1 MNSLINYFSL
11 VFAQHAIYKN
21 IGTIRVTGRT
31 RRQAHGSLGK
41 SVGQWA
47 NFFFLFQTFYK
58 IKWKTR
64 EWKMKSRK

>member
-11 VFAQHAIYKN
+11 VFAQHAIYKD
-21 IGTIRVTGRT
+21 IGTIRVTGRQ
-31 RRQAHGSLGK
+31 RRQAHYSLGK

-58 IKWKTR
+58 IKRNTKIQKR
-64 EWKMKSRK
+64 RCRK